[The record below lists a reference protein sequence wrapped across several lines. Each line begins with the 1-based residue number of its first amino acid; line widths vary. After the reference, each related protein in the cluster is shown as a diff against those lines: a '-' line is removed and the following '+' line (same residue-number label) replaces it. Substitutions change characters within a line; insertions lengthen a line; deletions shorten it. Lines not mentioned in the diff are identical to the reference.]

1 MIQGGDPTG
10 TGTGGSSLWGG
21 RFFNFKLKFS
31 FNDVYHTN
39 LSHNE
44 RGIVAYANTGPDTNG
59 SQFYITYKSLPELDG
74 KYVVFGKVIGGF
86 LTLDQMEK
94 KKVDQESRPLEEITL
109 KSVTI
114 HSNPIAM
121 KSLSWK

>member
-1 MIQGGDPTG
+1 
-10 TGTGGSSLWGG
+10 
-21 RFFNFKLKFS
+21 
-31 FNDVYHTN
+31 

-44 RGIVAYANTGPDTNG
+44 RGILAYANTGPDSNG
-59 SQFYITYKSLPELDG
+59 SQFYIAYKALPELDG

-86 LTLDQMEK
+86 LTLDQMER
-94 KKVDQESRPLEEITL
+94 KKVDVDNRPLDEITL

-114 HSNPIAM
+114 RSNPIAM